1 MLSQGRLAIAVMTV
15 AGIGAVA
22 AFAIAVLKARPGASD
37 PLSAT
42 PATPATSST
51 VTPPAYDVLTGVAG
65 ITPLQ
70 AHPDT
75 YGTSIAPTNPS

>member
-1 MLSQGRLAIAVMTV
+1 MVSQSKLSAVLMTV

-22 AFAIAVLKARPGASD
+22 MFTIAFLKARPKPED

-42 PATPATSST
+42 PATPATSSS
-51 VTPPAYDVLTGVAG
+51 VTPPAYDVLSGVSG
-65 ITPLQ
+65 LTPIQ

-75 YGTSIAPTNPS
+75 LGTSIAPTNPS

>member
-1 MLSQGRLAIAVMTV
+1 MHSKFVTVAMTV
-15 AGIGAVA
+15 AGIGAIA
-22 AFAIAVLKARPGASD
+22 MFTIAFLKARPTPQD

-51 VTPPAYDVLTGVAG
+51 VAGPVYDVLTGVSG
-65 ITPLQ
+65 ITPIQ

-75 YGTSIAPTNPS
+75 VGASIAPTNPS

>member
-1 MLSQGRLAIAVMTV
+1 MQSRIATVVMTV

-22 AFAIAVLKARPGASD
+22 MFTIAFLKARPKPED

-42 PATPATSST
+42 PATPASSSS
-51 VTPPAYDVLTGVAG
+51 VTPPTYDVLTGVGG
-65 ITPLQ
+65 ITPIQ

-75 YGTSIAPTNPS
+75 VGSSIAPTNPS

>member
-1 MLSQGRLAIAVMTV
+1 MQSKLVTVAMTV

-22 AFAIAVLKARPGASD
+22 MFTIAFLKAQPKPED

-42 PATPATSST
+42 PATPGTSST
-51 VTPPAYDVLTGVAG
+51 VAGPAYDVLNGVSG
-65 ITPLQ
+65 ITPIQ

-75 YGTSIAPTNPS
+75 VGTSIAPTNPS

>member
-1 MLSQGRLAIAVMTV
+1 MLSQSKIGATVMVV
-15 AGIGAVA
+15 AGVAAVA
-22 AFAIAVLKARPGASD
+22 MFTIAILKARPKPDD

-51 VTPPAYDVLTGVAG
+51 VTPPAYDVLSGVGG

-70 AHPDT
+70 QHPDT
-75 YGTSIAPTNPS
+75 TGVSIAPTNPS

>member
-1 MLSQGRLAIAVMTV
+1 MSQSKITGVVFTV
-15 AGIGAVA
+15 AGVAAVA
-22 AFAIAVLKARPGASD
+22 MFTIAILKARPKPGD

-42 PATPATSST
+42 PATPASSST

-70 AHPDT
+70 QHPDT
-75 YGTSIAPTNPS
+75 TGVSIASTNPS

>member
-1 MLSQGRLAIAVMTV
+1 MLSESKVAAVVMTL

-22 AFAIAVLKARPGASD
+22 MFTIAVLKARPKPQD

-42 PATPATSST
+42 PATSATSSS
-51 VTPPAYDVLTGVAG
+51 VTPPAYDVLSGVGG

-75 YGTSIAPTNPS
+75 TGVSIAPTNPS